1 MALEHCIGPVCFFH
15 LNPASPKIFG
25 FAELLAGLALIVVAW
40 TIADFRFK
48 FRIATAP
55 IPVVR
60 LSSVVVLSVSV
71 LALLTD
77 LWRAEGWLVPSG
89 GPLTASSWQFV
100 LAALFLLSF
109 FLWVWYAVISPPAL
123 TSRTGKKIEH
133 QLFETISNGSPHELA
148 IVADEVR
155 RYAKTLAQQAT
166 NYDDAYFAKT
176 REERKQVPQLE
187 SSANHIYGILSDR
200 RMCKV
205 IVRNSPGAAVDLFEA
220 VRSTWRYHVPIGT
233 LGRYL
238 IEEGIADEDS
248 VFYTENEN
256 RAGGFIVFERSI
268 IRTMLSEY
276 YLLKAQPELLRVDFN
291 KTKMW
296 SSKEL
301 QMYSKLVIAAFSGV
315 SMMRVHVRQGIFMP
329 AFSVMSDAAE
339 GLTSIVSSEDIL
351 AHESVA
357 KLRVVMQFVESGVS
371 AMNLYQSLGNGEAG
385 DRLHES
391 QDILSDWVNLIVV
404 HVLNVAAPR
413 LDYWSALDL
422 MQIVTQRTFTSPHFD
437 SWAGKTILHRVR
449 RRLFDMLQVNGGL
462 AGMRVANVVRFCLT
476 GIAVDRSGKFH
487 APHSRVLFLAV
498 RGWLAQNFL
507 AWHRLSPVLALSALP
522 EVCEFDQSNR
532 TITLTQFALLRTA
545 TPQDLV
551 IHLR

>member
-15 LNPASPKIFG
+15 LDPASPKIFG

-55 IPVVR
+55 IPVAR
-60 LSSVVVLSVSV
+60 ISSVVVMSVSA

-109 FLWVWYAVISPPAL
+109 FLWGWYAVISPPAL

-148 IVADEVR
+148 VVADEVR
-155 RYAKTLAQQAT
+155 RYAKTLAEEAT
-166 NYDDAYFAKT
+166 NYDDAYFAAT
-176 REERKQVPQLE
+176 REKRRKLTPLE

-200 RMCKV
+200 RMCKA
-205 IVRNSPGAAVDLFEA
+205 IVKSSPGAAVDLFEA
-220 VRSTWRYHVPIGT
+220 VRSTWRHHVPIGT
-233 LGRYL
+233 FGRYL
-238 IEEGIADEDS
+238 VEEGIADRDS
-248 VFYTENEN
+248 VFYTENRN
-256 RAGGFIVFERSI
+256 RAGGLIVFERSI
-268 IRTMLSEY
+268 IRTMLSDY
-276 YLLKAQPELLRVDFN
+276 FLLKAQPDLLRVDFE
-291 KTKMW
+291 KTKVW

-301 QMYSKLVIAAFSGV
+301 QMYSTLVIAAFNGF
-315 SMMRVHVRQGIFMP
+315 SMMHLNERRGAFVP

-339 GLTSIVSSEDIL
+339 GLTALVGSDDVL

-357 KLRVVMQFVESGVS
+357 KLRVVMQFVESGVA
-371 AMNLYQSLGNGEAG
+371 AMSWYQPSDNSELG
-385 DRLHES
+385 DRVYES

-404 HVLNVAAPR
+404 QVLNVAAPR
-413 LDYWSALDL
+413 LEYWSALDL
-422 MQIVTQRTFTSPHFD
+422 MQVVTQRTFTSPQFN
-437 SWAGKTILHRVR
+437 SWAGKTILRRVR
-449 RRLFDMLQVNGGL
+449 RRLFNMLQVNGGL
-462 AGMRVANVVRFCLT
+462 AGIRVANVVRFCLT
-476 GIAVDRSGKFH
+476 GIAVDSSGKFH
-487 APHSRVLFLAV
+487 ATHSRVLFLAV
-498 RGWLAQNFL
+498 KRWLAKNFL
-507 AWHRLSPVLALSALP
+507 AWHQQSPVLALSALS
-522 EVCEFDQSNR
+522 EVCEFDQVKR
-532 TITLTQFALLRTA
+532 TITLTQLALLRTA
-545 TPQDLV
+545 NPQDAV

>member
-15 LNPASPKIFG
+15 LDPASPKIFG

-89 GPLTASSWQFV
+89 GPLTASSWQFL

-109 FLWVWYAVISPPAL
+109 FVWVWYAVISPPAL
-123 TSRTGKKIEH
+123 TSRTGKKIHH
-133 QLFETISNGSPHELA
+133 QLFETISNGSPQELA

-155 RYAKTLAQQAT
+155 RYAKTLAEQAT
-166 NYDDAYFAKT
+166 KFDEEYFART
-176 REERKQVPQLE
+176 PEERRHLPPLE
-187 SSANHIYGILSDR
+187 SSANDIYGILSDR
-200 RMCKV
+200 RLCKV
-205 IVRNSPGAAVDLFEA
+205 IVRNCPGAAVDLFEA
-220 VRSTWRYHVPIGT
+220 VRSTWRYQVPIGT

-238 IEEGIADEDS
+238 IEEGIADKDS
-248 VFYTENEN
+248 VFYTENRT

-268 IRTMLSEY
+268 IRTMLSDY
-276 YLLKAQPELLRVDFN
+276 SLLKVQPDLLRVDFEA
-291 KTKMW
+291 TKNW

-301 QMYSKLVIAAFSGV
+301 RLYAALAITAYNGF
-315 SMMRVHVRQGIFMP
+315 SMMRLNERP
-329 AFSVMSDAAE
+329 AAFAPVFSIMSDAAE
-339 GLTSIVSSEDIL
+339 GLTSVVGSDDVLS
-351 AHESVA
+351 HESVA
-357 KLRVVMQFVESGVS
+357 KLRVVMQFVESGV
-371 AMNLYQSLGNGEAG
+371 AAL
-385 DRLHES
+385 RLHSEPEPDEAVS
-391 QDILSDWVNLIVV
+391 PDKLDDWVNLIVV
-404 HVLNVAAPR
+404 QVLNVAALR
-413 LDYWSALDL
+413 LDYWTALDFT
-422 MQIVTQRTFTSPHFD
+422 QIVTQRTFTSPHFD
-437 SWAGKTILHRVR
+437 SWAGKTILQRVR
-449 RRLFDMLQVNGGL
+449 RRLFDMLQVSGGL
-462 AGMRVANVVRFCLT
+462 AGMGVANVVRFCLT
-476 GIAVDRSGKFH
+476 GIAVDRSGKLH

-522 EVCEFDQSNR
+522 EVCEFDQVNR